1 MHGKGIPELII
12 CIFYIIH
19 RTRNEMSRFQ
29 VFTPVLS
36 LNIPSSL
43 IQLISSNPTAKKQE
57 KKGREEKGIG
67 NI

>member
-29 VFTPVLS
+29 VFTTLLS
-36 LNIPSSL
+36 LNIPST
-43 IQLISSNPTAKKQE
+43 QLISSNPTAKKQE